1 VPPTKPIR
9 VSQTI
14 DLMWPEHRINHR
26 RSAIIPVA
34 ALPLKD
40 ADAIKRCKLI
50 AGPRWTPGRPGVDET
65 AYQTNR
71 GFNGGAEDIG
81 KEGWLKMTGE
91 KLDNGRMNRKM
102 ISDNLDRL
110 IQAANV
116 RCLACM
122 KTDRRTHSRRCPWTF
137 RWTRDTLSRES
148 EDGTRR

>member
-1 VPPTKPIR
+1 
-9 VSQTI
+9 
-14 DLMWPEHRINHR
+14 MWPEHRINHR

-34 ALPLKD
+34 SLPLKD

-50 AGPRWTPGRPGVDET
+50 AGPKWTPGRPGVDET

-71 GFNGGAEDIG
+71 GYNGGADDIG

-116 RCLACM
+116 GLRAWLGSDGA
-122 KTDRRTHSRRCPWTF
+122 DGRTRSRQC
-137 RWTRDTLSRES
+137 RWTSRWIRDISSPGSGGGTLR
-148 EDGTRR
+148 